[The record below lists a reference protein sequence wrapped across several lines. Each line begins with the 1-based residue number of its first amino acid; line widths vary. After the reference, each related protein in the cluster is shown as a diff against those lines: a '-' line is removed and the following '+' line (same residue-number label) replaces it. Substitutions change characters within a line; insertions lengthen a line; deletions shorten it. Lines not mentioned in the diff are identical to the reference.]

1 MKKMIIC
8 TAAFAF
14 AFTCAVAGVS
24 VAANHGPAEMTLSD
38 TGKKPAHFPHKAHQD
53 RGKCADCH
61 HTDGTPGSYVAGKEA
76 KCSTCHNK
84 DMANKKLASFKNAA
98 HAKCKGCH
106 KEHKAPTKCGTCHPK
121 K

>member
-24 VAANHGPAEMTLSD
+24 VASNAGPAEMTLSD

-53 RGKCADCH
+53 RSKCSECH

-84 DMANKKLASFKNAA
+84 KMANKKMDSFKKAA
-98 HAKCKGCH
+98 HKKCKGCH
-106 KEHKAPTKCGTCHPK
+106 KAKGAPTKCGTCHPK